1 MRIIN
6 SSLTQHGLQHA
17 RTESVKPLSV
27 ELKNVA
33 KVVNGETHIHAT
45 DLVLQD
51 AEFNVLLGAT
61 LSGKTTLMR
70 LMAGLEKPTS
80 GEVWFAG
87 QNVTD
92 MPVQKR
98 NIAMVYQEFI
108 NYPNFTVFENIA
120 SPLRVAGKKR
130 TEIDHRVNE
139 IAELLNL
146 SELLDRDVANLSGG
160 QQQRTALARAL
171 VKDASL
177 ILLDEPLANLD
188 YKLREQLREELPGL
202 FTKSGST
209 VVYATSEPEEALML
223 GGHVATLKEGRVVQY
238 GKTIDIYRQPNNLD
252 CARIF
257 SYPPINIATVNK
269 SASTISLPGI
279 AKWQSPDVL
288 DSCPDGDYILGVRPH
303 HLSLP
308 GTRPPEHCVEFQGT
322 VQLSEI
328 SGSESLIHL
337 QVLDNDWIVESS
349 GVHSLSIGSQVEVQM
364 KLNACLYFDKNG
376 NSIH

>member
-1 MRIIN
+1 M
-6 SSLTQHGLQHA
+6 
-17 RTESVKPLSV
+17 
-27 ELKNVA
+27 
-33 KVVNGETHIHAT
+33 NGETHIHPT
-45 DLVLQD
+45 NLVLQD

-130 TEIDHRVNE
+130 TEINHRVNE

-288 DSCPDGDYILGVRPH
+288 DSHPDGDYILGVRPH
-303 HLSLP
+303 HLSLL

-337 QVLDNDWIVESS
+337 QVQDNDWIVESS

-364 KLNACLYFDKNG
+364 KLNACLYFDQNG